1 MSSICILF
9 SGGVPPGV
17 RFDPFGPP
25 NPNRPDGGTG
35 AFALPNPDRERPPS
49 SDYDDMFM

>member
-1 MSSICILF
+1 MF
-9 SGGVPPGV
+9 FYRGGIPPGA

-35 AFALPNPDRERPPS
+35 GQFALPNPDVERPPS